1 MKKFLFA
8 IICIAAF
15 SVMAA
20 DILNY
25 KSTANFSGSEKT
37 DYREIYNN
45 EINMKA
51 AREIASITNANRVA
65 VAGDKRNVLAGISV
79 KYGSGNRRTLREKAE
94 KIIKK
99 YYPKAKIS
107 VEIQTEKAEKLFE
120 AADYMGKGLPSGVL
134 SSRIRYLM
142 ESD

>member
-1 MKKFLFA
+1 MKKFLFG
-8 IICIAAF
+8 IICVAAF
-15 SVMAA
+15 SFMTL

-25 KSTANFSGSEKT
+25 KSAPNFSGNENPG
-37 DYREIYNN
+37 YREIYNN

-51 AREIASITNANRVA
+51 AREIASITDANRVA
-65 VAGDKRNVLAGISV
+65 VAGDRGKVLAGISV
-79 KYGSGNRRTLREKAE
+79 KYGSGNRRALRKKTE
-94 KIIKK
+94 KIIKR
-99 YYPKAKIS
+99 YYPKAEIS

-120 AADYMGKGLPSGVL
+120 TADYMGKGLPSSVL